1 MSQSTPMAMNMAR
14 ELVLL
19 NGMRMVAIN
28 HRNPAIVASQPASE
42 EQEQF
47 VIFFCAI

>member
-1 MSQSTPMAMNMAR
+1 MAMNMAR

-19 NGMRMVAIN
+19 NGIKIVAIN
-28 HRNPAIVASQPASE
+28 HRNPAIVASQPANA

-47 VIFFCAI
+47 VIIIFSRF